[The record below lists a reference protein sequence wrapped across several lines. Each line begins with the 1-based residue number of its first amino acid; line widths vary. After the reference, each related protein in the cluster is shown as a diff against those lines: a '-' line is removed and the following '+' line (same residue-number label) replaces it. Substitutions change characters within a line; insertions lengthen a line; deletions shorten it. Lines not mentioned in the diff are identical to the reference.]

1 MLAAAHGGAALEW
14 ADCGTG
20 VRRGMY
26 GAGPG
31 DWAMEA
37 GNLNPGT
44 CLEGRHVID
53 LKARNGLHV
62 AAQAHRRVEPIPRRA
77 RNSGLGAVGEQD
89 GFATLGLAPATAS
102 ECLCNR
108 GKKTAQRV
116 RFRYAP
122 GRGLRIVNVYNAI
135 SKTRL

>member
-1 MLAAAHGGAALEW
+1 MNVGAFIRLGSNYPLSAPVPFLTQAGGAAAHGGAALEWAALEW

-44 CLEGRHVID
+44 CLEGPVRLR
-53 LKARNGLHV
+53 LKITERATRG
-62 AAQAHRRVEPIPRRA
+62 RSGSPRRA
-77 RNSGLGAVGEQD
+77 G
-89 GFATLGLAPATAS
+89 
-102 ECLCNR
+102 
-108 GKKTAQRV
+108 
-116 RFRYAP
+116 
-122 GRGLRIVNVYNAI
+122 
-135 SKTRL
+135 